1 MAEAGV
7 GIPGAEEVAQG
18 DASAKQM
25 EITMASG
32 GGQPGTGTVTS
43 QAPGGPC
50 APLGSGCRPPGVW
63 TLVSWELL
71 VTVG

>member
-25 EITMASG
+25 EITTASE

-43 QAPGGPC
+43 QAPGGPVC
-50 APLGSGCRPPGVW
+50 PSEVVAAH
-63 TLVSWELL
+63 LVCGPW
-71 VTVG
+71 